1 MTIPLTVEQKDK
13 LISLIASIL
22 RVRVSKDKKN

>member
-1 MTIPLTVEQKDK
+1 MTIPLTVEKKDK

-22 RVRVSKDKKN
+22 REHVNKNQKN